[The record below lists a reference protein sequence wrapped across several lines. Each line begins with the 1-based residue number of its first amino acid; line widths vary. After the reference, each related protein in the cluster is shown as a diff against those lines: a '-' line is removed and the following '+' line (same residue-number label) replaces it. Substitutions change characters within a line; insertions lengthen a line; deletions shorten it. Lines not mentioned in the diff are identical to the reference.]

1 MNTLDPARFLALSFD
16 CYGTL
21 VDWESGI
28 ATALHRAGLLRAA
41 APGEELESALADFA
55 ALEAAAEHELPL
67 APYPQI
73 LERVFAGLCAR
84 RGVALDAAAARSFA
98 DSVGDW
104 PPFPDTVAALRTLAA
119 RYALVVLSNV
129 DRASF
134 ARTAVRLKAPFA
146 RVCTAE
152 EIGSYK
158 PELRN
163 FRFMLETLARDGIAA
178 DRVLHVAQSLYHDH
192 VPAKALGLATVHVD
206 RRAGR
211 GGGAVLGPT
220 MPIVPDLRVVDL
232 AGLVRALGLA

>member
-1 MNTLDPARFLALSFD
+1 MNTLDPARFRALSFD

-28 ATALHRAGLLRAA
+28 TSALHRAGLLRAA
-41 APGEELESALADFA
+41 APVEERESALADFA
-55 ALEAAAEHELPL
+55 ELEAAAEHELPL
-67 APYPQI
+67 APYPRI

-84 RGVALDAAAARSFA
+84 RGIALEAEAARRFA
-98 DSVGDW
+98 ASVGDW
-104 PPFPDTVAALRTLAA
+104 PPFPDTVAALQTLAT

-129 DRASF
+129 DRNSF
-134 ARTAVRLKAPFA
+134 ARTAARLKAPFT

-158 PELRN
+158 PDLRN
-163 FRFMLETLARDGIAA
+163 FRFMLEALARDGIAS

-211 GGGAVLGPT
+211 GGGAVIEPAT
-220 MPIVPDLRVVDL
+220 PIVPDLRVVDL